1 MSINT
6 TEETQKYIEYLEQ
19 ENKRL
24 LRTKTLSSPAYP
36 YNAWISDNEITFS
49 YDESQHK
56 PLAGN
61 DKMVFTL
68 KTISLDRFK
77 EFVRSHAMDLGLYP
91 WVCSE
96 GGDGYFSTVIDY
108 ELYGQCFTVNLSKCL
123 HKLIESDNELKLSF
137 LQKETREYYERN
149 R

>member
-1 MSINT
+1 MST
-6 TEETQKYIEYLEQ
+6 TEETQKYIEYLEK

-36 YNAWISDNEITFS
+36 HNAWIHDTDITFS
-49 YDESQHK
+49 YDESQRK
-56 PLAGN
+56 PLGRN

-68 KTISLDRFK
+68 KTIILARFK
-77 EFVRSHAMDLGLYP
+77 EFVKSHAMDLGLYP

-96 GGDGYFSTVIDY
+96 GGGGYYSTVIDY
-108 ELYGQCFTVNLSKCL
+108 ELYNQCFTVNLSKCL
-123 HKLIESDNELKLSF
+123 HKLIESDNELKLSL

>member
-36 YNAWISDNEITFS
+36 YNAWISGDDITFS

-56 PLAGN
+56 PLGFN
-61 DKMVFTL
+61 DKMVFIL
-68 KTISLDRFK
+68 KSIKLDRFK
-77 EFVRSHAMDLGLYP
+77 SFVKLHAKDLELYS
-91 WVCSE
+91 WVCME
-96 GGDGYFSTVIDY
+96 EGDGYYSNVIDR
-108 ELYGQCFTVNLSKCL
+108 ELYNQCFTVRLSECL